1 MNTHNPEFQDTPLTH
16 SDGPALELVS
26 EAHPDESITNLI
38 NQNQKPTL
46 INGVPT
52 KGSKRVTPIDPEVI
66 LTDIQSHT
74 DGWPKCVAGEL
85 VVKSSNGKLEIKKND
100 AQYFAWLYE
109 HFAVD
114 WYGAPGIPK
123 KEFFEFCRCNS
134 ERYRD
139 AADFPHF
146 PPIEGILY
154 QHEQAIPENGDA
166 LNGFLDFFTPA
177 TPQDR
182 ELIKSLLLTLFWG
195 GTPGARPM
203 YLITM
208 EDGSANQGQGWGKT
222 TLLTMCAELC
232 GGMLST
238 SQSGSIEALKKRILN
253 QANHEPRPRV
263 IAIDNVKTRRFS
275 SGDLESLVTSRTV
288 SDHVLYSGNGSIPNL
303 QTVGITIN
311 GPSLSKDMAQRCVVI
326 KVGKPD
332 HAQNWQRNLDDY
344 IESKRWAIIGDI
356 GQLLLS
362 DGQTLPDE
370 GTGRRGEWERDVLSK
385 LDHPLQLRQLMKSRE
400 KQVDDD
406 AANGFEFIKH
416 LEENLQ
422 SKQIYPS
429 AIARIPQVK
438 MHELLIDFLG
448 ERVGKNSVKKKVEAL
463 GLPCLHQV
471 LKPGKPRIW
480 LFRKDGQALTPEQIE
495 SATTSLLNDQFPSDG
510 EA

>member
-1 MNTHNPEFQDTPLTH
+1 MNTQTSEFEVDDTTLSH
-16 SDGPALELVS
+16 ADGPALELVF
-26 EAHPDESITNLI
+26 EAHPDESIAQLI
-38 NQNQKPTL
+38 DQPQKPRL

-52 KGSKRVTPIDPEVI
+52 KESKRVTPIDPEVI
-66 LTDIQSHT
+66 LTNIQSHT

-85 VVKSSNGKLEIKKND
+85 VVKSSSGKLEIKKND

-109 HFAVD
+109 YLDID
-114 WYGAPGIPK
+114 WYGSPGIPK

-134 ERYRD
+134 ERYVD
-139 AADFPHF
+139 AADYPHF

-154 QHEQAIPENGDA
+154 QHEQATHENGQA
-166 LNGFLDFFTPA
+166 LNGFLEFFTPA

-182 ELIKSLLLTLFWG
+182 ELIISLLLTFFWG

-203 YLITM
+203 YLITT
-208 EDGSANQGQGWGKT
+208 EDDSANQGRGWGKT

-275 SGDLESLVTSRTV
+275 SADLEALVTSRTV

-311 GPSLSKDMAQRCVVI
+311 GASLSKDMAQRCVII
-326 KVGKPD
+326 KVGKPEYT
-332 HAQNWQRNLDDY
+332 QNWQQDLEDY
-344 IESKRWAIIGDI
+344 IENKRWAIIGDI

-362 DGQTLPDE
+362 EQTLPDA
-370 GTGRRGEWERDVLSK
+370 GTGRRGKWERDVLSK
-385 LDHPLQLRQLMKSRE
+385 LNHPLQLRQLMKSRE

-406 AANGFEFIKH
+406 AANGHEFVKH

-422 SKQIYPS
+422 SMKIYPS
-429 AIARIPQVK
+429 GIVRIPQVK
-438 MHELLIDFLG
+438 MHELLADFLG

-471 LKPGKPRIW
+471 VKPGKLRVW
-480 LFRKDGQALTPEQIE
+480 LFRKDGQALTSEQIE
-495 SATTSLLNDQFPSDG
+495 SATNLPAQ
-510 EA
+510 